1 MAGKTLGFCVR
12 IYCLSASSGT
22 KKIKTVLRF
31 WVSLWKAWLCKFL
44 NSSPNLKPICD
55 GVFTLNTPGSVTL
68 VIIMGWRRKTLPGG
82 GGHWNTDAILVLT
95 GAHGFY
101 LGVVWPQNVT
111 SGEMMEF
118 SLLAVLITNTS
129 LPHPEHTLA
138 VTLPLLVHRIQTSV
152 QVQCRQ

>member
-82 GGHWNTDAILVLT
+82 GGHWNADAILVLT
-95 GAHGFY
+95 GAHELY
-101 LGVVWPQNVT
+101 LGVDWGTWILSWCCLGPECYFERND
-111 SGEMMEF
+111 GI
-118 SLLAVLITNTS
+118 LALGCFNHKHIPPS
-129 LPHPEHTLA
+129 PGAHT
-138 VTLPLLVHRIQTSV
+138 
-152 QVQCRQ
+152 CRHTPTTGP